1 MAKKQYDRL
10 YYESPFNRPGTGTNF
25 RFAEVSGAKK
35 IPKFYEG
42 KINEIDL
49 LMDFETLILSDRMVN
64 FNYKKYI
71 DQERPIEY
79 EVLLKEPIK
88 RDQLKFEVEKA
99 DPQYYVRQK
108 ALFDARLSTKSGN
121 VMVEPLT
128 SIQIHLDERY
138 VDYSIYHVFD
148 DTKESVNL
156 TLEKL
161 KSFSDEELVAIRN
174 DSNAHKALAIHLKT
188 DSVEKF
194 LAYLDR
200 NNPKHLVE
208 LKLEHVFKQAHA
220 RLPRKGQEDIER
232 LRTFYEI
239 VPPMFLKAI
248 DDEKLFNDLTA
259 LTIHDDF
266 DSFWDASKAIINF
279 IEAFSDEEFIY
290 NKLYANPAIAR
301 KIYDVLNDDKDKE
314 AYCVFLTA
322 LSCGFNTNYTDGEFP
337 DTIELGGDYEIDSDL
352 FFGDT
357 NSIRIKNDDVKYY
370 RTDLVLNLGQYEM
383 DTGYET
389 ETETD
394 RITLIDKQYNPL
406 DIVYIHNNDTGEVY
420 FVSALQVKL
429 MADRE
434 EWGDVMEWIQLAV
447 NLILV
452 ALPFGMYAW
461 GVRGFILTL
470 SIVEGSLALGD
481 IVFSGMRDMISQTPG
496 GKTFLEYWD
505 KFYAIASITTVALS
519 VPDLLLS
526 IGKFLTKGAVFLYKV
541 TGPVRRNVL
550 LMMRYA
556 VLKSAQLI
564 QVIGKNFRIVI
575 NALKHRAIAG
585 FASSL
590 TKLQKEGVLIV
601 KVPHSGGSSKGLAEY
616 VLIYEGEVIAS
627 GKSAKELK
635 EATKPFF
642 GKNGEVL
649 MEVLEEYAKK
659 AKRIKIKVKNIQDVG
674 KQTNKVLLTV
684 VDYLGNKIGTLVR
697 TVGLKGRRVIY
708 KFNGEDI
715 NCFADLMNANIGK
728 EYELPIKH
736 GENLFFVDFNIPK
749 NLTDQFSGL
758 GEIMLDDALAFFKGN
773 KKLPS
778 VDGTL
783 DLYIKST
790 NYSEYGGKSI
800 ILEQFW
806 KGVDSGFS
814 IKEAAFSTFAG
825 DWAKKNK
832 FDKVWFDPIEK
843 PTRDKVL
850 LKFLKT

>member
-1 MAKKQYDRL
+1 MRKKNIMTKTEYTRP
-10 YYESPFNRPGTGTNF
+10 YYESPFNRPNTGTNF

-88 RDQLKFEVEKA
+88 KDQLKFEVEKA

-128 SIQIHLDERY
+128 SIQVHLDERY

-148 DTKESVNL
+148 DTMESVNL

-208 LKLEHVFKQAHA
+208 LKLEHVFKKAHA

-290 NKLYANPAIAR
+290 NKLYDNPAIAR

-322 LSCGFNTNYTDGEFP
+322 LSCGYNFNYVDDAFPDIILLGGEFQ
-337 DTIELGGDYEIDSDL
+337 IDSDL
-352 FFGDT
+352 FFGEN
-357 NSIRIKNDDVKYY
+357 NSIHIKNDRVTPIESNHQYLISDVGNFGKNAVYGTAKHPEQFY
-370 RTDLVLNLGQYEM
+370 RQNL
-383 DTGYET
+383 
-389 ETETD
+389 
-394 RITLIDKQYNPL
+394 LDKKYNPL
-406 DIVYIHNNDTGEVY
+406 DILFIENKDSGEIT
-420 FVSALQVKL
+420 FVSAMQVKL
-429 MADRE
+429 MADRT
-434 EWGDVMEWIQLAV
+434 EWDKLMKRIALGI
-447 NLILV
+447 NLFLV
-452 ALPFGMYAW
+452 ALPFGLYVN
-461 GVRGFILTL
+461 GVRGLLFTL
-470 SIVEGSLALGD
+470 SVVEGSVAFLD
-481 IVFSGMRDMISQTPG
+481 IFVSGLREEIEQMPG

-505 KFYAIASITTVALS
+505 KFYALASITTGIIGL
-519 VPDLLLS
+519 PDLIKS
-526 IGKFLTKGAVFLYKV
+526 IGKFLTKGAMFIVDV
-541 TGPVRRNVL
+541 TAPIRKQAI
-550 LMMRYA
+550 LMMRFA
-556 VLKSAQLI
+556 CLQSKELI
-564 QVIGKNFRIVI
+564 QVIGLNFRII
-575 NALKHRAIAG
+575 YNTLRYRAIAS
-585 FASSL
+585 FSASL
-590 TKLQKEGVLIV
+590 AKLQRKGVLIIR
-601 KVPHSGGSSKGLAEY
+601 VPPVNGTAKGIAR
-616 VLIYEGEVIAS
+616 YELVYDGVPIAS
-627 GKSAKELK
+627 GRTADELK
-635 EATKPFF
+635 KATKPFF

-649 MEVLEEYAKK
+649 VEVLENMARRARVSNESLKILSKMADE
-659 AKRIKIKVKNIQDVG
+659 ALLWSNKRMPRACA
-674 KQTNKVLLTV
+674 VLE
-684 VDYLGNKIGTLVR
+684 GNGVTI
-697 TVGLKGRRVIY
+697 
-708 KFNGEDI
+708 FN
-715 NCFADLMNANIGK
+715 
-728 EYELPIKH
+728 Y
-736 GENLFFVDFNIPK
+736 
-749 NLTDQFSGL
+749 S
-758 GEIMLDDALAFFKGN
+758 FK
-773 KKLPS
+773 KKLPPGVYPPDLHPLIHQWLTEMWTRYKKGLMKLPEHHGKCAEVINIS
-778 VDGTL
+778 DWLKKVDPEF
-783 DLYIKST
+783 KM
-790 NYSEYGGKSI
+790 SI
-800 ILEQFW
+800 DEARLHFE
-806 KGVDSGFS
+806 GVVSHSRQIGDMKNGSKLKHGDY
-814 IKEAAFSTFAG
+814 KEACDSC
-825 DWAKKNK
+825 N
-832 FDKVWFDPIEK
+832 P
-843 PTRDKVL
+843 L
-850 LKFLKT
+850 LNYFNITEVKL